1 MISRGLEV
9 PYFIASNE
17 LVTMLSRGRI
27 LDIIQ
32 QKIDDDG
39 YFIVDVDIKQGGRIV
54 VTIDGDH
61 GVGIDYCVEISRLIE
76 GSLDRE
82 EEDFELEV
90 SSPGIG
96 QPFKVHRQYVKNIG
110 RQVEVLTKSGEK
122 YSGELLSVN
131 DGGFVIKEEKIVKP
145 EGKKKKELQI
155 IEHPFNFEE
164 LKSVKEILKF

>member
-1 MISRGLEV
+1 MSRGLEV
-9 PYFIASNE
+9 PYFITSNE

-54 VTIDGDH
+54 VAIDGDH

-145 EGKKKKELQI
+145 E
-155 IEHPFNFEE
+155 
-164 LKSVKEILKF
+164 

>member
-1 MISRGLEV
+1 MSRGLEV
-9 PYFIASNE
+9 PYFITSNE

-39 YFIVDVDIKQGGRIV
+39 YFIVDVDIKQGDRIV
-54 VTIDGDH
+54 VAIDGDH

-82 EEDFELEV
+82 EELSEV

-96 QPFKVHRQYVKNIG
+96 QHLRHRQYVKNIG
-110 RQVEVLTKSGEK
+110 RQVEVL
-122 YSGELLSVN
+122 LSR
-131 DGGFVIKEEKIVKP
+131 
-145 EGKKKKELQI
+145 
-155 IEHPFNFEE
+155 
-164 LKSVKEILKF
+164 